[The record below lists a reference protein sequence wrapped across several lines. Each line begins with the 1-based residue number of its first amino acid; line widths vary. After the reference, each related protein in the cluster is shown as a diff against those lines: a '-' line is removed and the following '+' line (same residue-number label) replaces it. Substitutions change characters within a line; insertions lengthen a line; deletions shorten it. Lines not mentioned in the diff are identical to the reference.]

1 MTNVRKEKFVELHA
15 HLDGAITVEIARKL
29 ADCQGMELRTLDDE
43 LLDMISVPPTCESLT
58 EFLDCFKFP
67 LSLLQTREAI
77 SEAVRLVLKDMAITG
92 VVYAELRFAPQLH
105 TEKGLTQEEVI
116 EAALDGVEK
125 SMNNSDIRANLILC
139 CMRGENNHDENMET
153 LRLAEKY
160 VHSKKRVAAI
170 DLAGA
175 EAIYPTEDYSDLFE
189 AAREKNVPFT
199 IHAGEAAGAES
210 VRVAVDMGAA
220 RIGHGIRAC
229 TDEELL
235 GIIKNRRICLEMC
248 PTSNRIT
255 RAVSDMADY
264 PLRKYIDMGIK
275 VTINTDD
282 SAIVR
287 TDIANE
293 FQCAIQ
299 LANLTDSEVNR
310 LKINAVEASFA
321 SNEDKDWMRRL
332 INV

>member
-1 MTNVRKEKFVELHA
+1 
-15 HLDGAITVEIARKL
+15 
-29 ADCQGMELRTLDDE
+29 
-43 LLDMISVPPTCESLT
+43 
-58 EFLDCFKFP
+58 
-67 LSLLQTREAI
+67 
-77 SEAVRLVLKDMAITG
+77 
-92 VVYAELRFAPQLH
+92 
-105 TEKGLTQEEVI
+105 
-116 EAALDGVEK
+116 
-125 SMNNSDIRANLILC
+125 
-139 CMRGENNHDENMET
+139 MRGENNHDANMET

-189 AAREKNVPFT
+189 IAREKNVPFT

-229 TDEELL
+229 ADEELL

-255 RAVSDMADY
+255 RTVGDMADY
-264 PLRKYIDMGIK
+264 PLRKFIDMGIK

-299 LANLTDSEVNR
+299 LANLTDNEVNR

>member
-1 MTNVRKEKFVELHA
+1 
-15 HLDGAITVEIARKL
+15 
-29 ADCQGMELRTLDDE
+29 
-43 LLDMISVPPTCESLT
+43 
-58 EFLDCFKFP
+58 
-67 LSLLQTREAI
+67 
-77 SEAVRLVLKDMAITG
+77 
-92 VVYAELRFAPQLH
+92 
-105 TEKGLTQEEVI
+105 
-116 EAALDGVEK
+116 
-125 SMNNSDIRANLILC
+125 
-139 CMRGENNHDENMET
+139 
-153 LRLAEKY
+153 
-160 VHSKKRVAAI
+160 VAAI

-189 AAREKNVPFT
+189 TAREKNVPFT

-235 GIIKNRRICLEMC
+235 SIIKNKRICLEMC

-264 PLRKYIDMGIK
+264 PLRKFIDMGIK

-293 FQCAIQ
+293 FQCAVQ